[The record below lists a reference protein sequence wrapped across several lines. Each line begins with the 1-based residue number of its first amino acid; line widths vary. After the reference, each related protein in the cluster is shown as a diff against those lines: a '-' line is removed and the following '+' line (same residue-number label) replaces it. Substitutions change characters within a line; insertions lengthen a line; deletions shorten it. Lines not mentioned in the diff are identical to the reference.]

1 MTAKDPKAAGEL
13 IVDDRGRTSL
23 AKVHLGTRHTRYE
36 VQEYPGG
43 VLVLVP
49 LVTRR
54 VTDLPAGVRDS
65 LASEDS

>member
-1 MTAKDPKAAGEL
+1 MAAKDPKTAGEL

-36 VQEYPGG
+36 VQEYEGG

-54 VTDLPAGVRDS
+54 AADLPDSERAKLRDAG
-65 LASEDS
+65 